1 MTTKDFIS
9 TVENELK
16 NYDGFGNGIPEI
28 IQVWYC
34 KTIQNH
40 KGLFIVRDKNGLLY
54 NSFIEA
60 TYNGD
65 KGELYLDFYK
75 KHFKSILSI
84 EDKEN

>member
-1 MTTKDFIS
+1 MTTKDFIL

-16 NYDGFGNGIPEI
+16 DFDGFNNGISEV

-40 KGLFIVRDKNGLLY
+40 KGLFIVRDKDGWIY
-54 NSFIEA
+54 PSFIEA

-65 KGELYLDFYK
+65 ECELYLDFYRK
-75 KHFKSILSI
+75 YFKHVVKVT
-84 EDKEN
+84 D

>member
-1 MTTKDFIS
+1 MTTKDFIL

-16 NYDGFGNGIPEI
+16 DFSDFEDGISEV

-40 KGLFIVRDKNGLLY
+40 KGLFIVKDKYGWIY
-54 NSFIEA
+54 PYFIEA

-65 KGELYLDFYK
+65 KGELYLDYYRKDF
-75 KHFKSILSI
+75 KHVASIT
-84 EDKEN
+84 DKEA